1 MPRAFDRG
9 IPAVDKNPLI
19 SATSWGDPATIIGEA
34 AAGAG
39 SRIQTF
45 LFGLFEGCGEFV
57 TGLAEFGSAF
67 LTDLLE
73 TLITQLEQAI
83 DDADEA
89 LAGALTETIEQI
101 RTSLASP
108 NPLVLIG
115 SGLQAFVDQFYKLLF
130 CGADPG
136 ITPQAILTEVGGW
149 ITPLAERWAAFL
161 ADWFAI
167 NWLSLTSVHTAWM
180 LVVDLITD
188 LWNILTTKIESYF
201 SITAFP
207 DFFEAEVFKAAWQA
221 FNTAWAAINF
231 TSPTALWN
239 ALRAVLKLGRDL
251 VHWLAQVFSNISGID
266 VETLLQSLGVTALA
280 AAFTAFGN
288 TIAGINW
295 TNLTAIFTAIGA
307 FITLSQDLGNWFLDL
322 IDSWLGWDTGI
333 VGAMFDSFSAFV
345 SRMVEYFFGATGL
358 AGWITAL
365 ETLAGVV
372 GATITEAISALYN
385 QVARLG
391 RLLGGFPNIAAFVDR
406 IAALFGLSD
415 DEESPFGLEDLVNNI
430 PFLGPLI
437 SKITGLDSS
446 GDTALDLTNLGT
458 WAQNLLTQ
466 TSNIPA
472 DRLIGSIPAAI
483 LGAIPVSSINF
494 TAGNL
499 LSQGAFLNANTV
511 ETAGGWSW
519 DGATSATPLIGG
531 GSVKATGTGSLQQLY
546 SRQTIKVAAGD
557 RVEISAKVK
566 TSGFTSGSMVLSVV
580 PWIGTTAQTAHVV
593 HTRTTSAA
601 SFSAMTGSRL
611 RIGGT
616 AEAGE
621 VALSG
626 SITALTVRLAVTA
639 NSGASVWF
647 DEVEVKKAGA
657 LSQTLVEYLTTTWEQ
672 AWTAVFGSGG
682 AGKIW
687 SDFVTAIS
695 TVKTSAG
702 IGETGAGTNAGNILG
717 IIDGIGQAVFGDA
730 AYGSLP
736 QTAKQSIRKL
746 VGTLFGVSNPVL
758 TEILAAAV
766 PDLDGSIITTGTIDS
781 GVLDTDGIGAEIN
794 PAAGSGAQISR
805 RDTTNSEASPGP
817 NTFVNGFYGYVDFSP
832 SSDIQILNS
841 SNAVVTG
848 TGTKANLAGIY
859 RVTNA
864 GWYMVEIC
872 VKVNPTVSF
881 GGHVAPLLYRSS
893 NYPSV
898 ALTEYK
904 TGGDGVA
911 SWWGFGGSAP
921 RFVQSTFIV
930 YLPANGAVR
939 AGYSAD
945 GYGAGVFDADSD
957 GTQTYFS
964 ISLLNKTYT

>member
-266 VETLLQSLGVTALA
+266 IETLLQSLGVTALA

-288 TIAGINW
+288 TLAGINW

-385 QVARLG
+385 QIARLG

-415 DEESPFGLEDLVNNI
+415 DEDDPFGLAQLVSSI
-430 PFLGPLI
+430 PFIGPLVA
-437 SKITGLDSS
+437 KITGLAPADGQDLGLAQLEKWAS
-446 GDTALDLTNLGT
+446 G
-458 WAQNLLTQ
+458 LLTQ
-466 TSNIPA
+466 SSNIPA
-472 DRLIGSIPAAI
+472 ANLIGSIPAAI

-499 LSQGAFLNANTV
+499 LGQGAFLNSNTV

-519 DGATSATPLIGG
+519 DGSTSATPLIGG
-531 GSVKATGTGSLQQLY
+531 GSVKATATGSAQQLY
-546 SRQTIKVAAGD
+546 SRQAIKVATGD
-557 RVEISAKVK
+557 RIDVAAMVK

-601 SFSAMTGSRL
+601 SFTAMTGSRL

-616 AEAGE
+616 AESGE
-621 VALSG
+621 IALSG
-626 SITALTVRLAVTA
+626 SITSLTVRLAVTA

-647 DEVEVKKAGA
+647 DDVTVKKAGELA
-657 LSQTLVEYLTTTWEQ
+657 QTLVEYLTDTWEQ

-687 SDFVTAIS
+687 SDFITAVSTIKTTAGEGVSKGDTAI
-695 TVKTSAG
+695 G
-702 IGETGAGTNAGNILG
+702 NALAIV
-717 IIDGIGQAVFGDA
+717 DGIGQAVFGDA
-730 AYGSLP
+730 AYAALSRD
-736 QTAKQSIRKL
+736 TKTSIRKL
-746 VGTLFGVSNPVL
+746 VGTLFGVGQ
-758 TEILAAAV
+758 A
-766 PDLDGSIITTGTIDS
+766 
-781 GVLDTDGIGAEIN
+781 VLDELTGDVLPPIDATTLTGDVPVGNLPTDQLL
-794 PAAGSGAQISR
+794 PGSGNAAIMTRNS
-805 RDTTNSEASPGP
+805 TVNVSLTPGVTAKLPANFYTNSS
-817 NTFVNGFYGYVDFSP
+817 TP
-832 SSDIQILNS
+832 SGSGITPS
-841 SNAVVTG
+841 TSAGRFTVTQ
-848 TGTKANLAGIY
+848 
-859 RVTNA
+859 A
-864 GWYMVEIC
+864 GWYLLLMGFRI
-872 VKVNPTVSF
+872 NPDAAN
-881 GGHVAPLLYRSS
+881 GWNIAPVLYKNNDIYR
-893 NYPSV
+893 Y
-898 ALTEYK
+898 
-904 TGGDGVA
+904 GGDFTGDA
-911 SWWGFGGSAP
+911 FRSAKYA
-921 RFVQSTFIV
+921 QSSFIV
-930 YLPANGAVR
+930 YLNANDYVE
-939 AGYSAD
+939 AGYAYEASFAV
-945 GYGAGVFDADSD
+945 GLLDSD
-957 GTQTYFS
+957 STGRQTYFE
-964 ISLLNKTYT
+964 IALLNKTI